1 MKLQRHAMGWPAGR
15 RLTGAMA
22 PVAAALLVALASS
35 TALAGGSAADAVALS
50 RKLDLL
56 YRSDTSHGVMRMH
69 IKTRHYERT
78 LEMEMWT
85 RGLDDTLVRI
95 KKPRKERGVATLKK
109 GSEMWNYLPKI
120 RKTIRVPPSMMM
132 GSWMGSDFTNDDLV
146 RSSSW
151 EKDYE
156 MTWDDAAAKGKG
168 ERCIRS
174 TPKPAAAVT
183 WTKVVSCFVK
193 RGDGAAKGADGAAAV
208 ELPTRQDFFD
218 EKGRLART
226 MTFSDIKELGGRRI
240 PATMTLTPLLGDKKG
255 NETIIEMVSMDFG
268 VKHPANT
275 FSQANLRRSR

>member
-15 RLTGAMA
+15 RLAGAMA

-183 WTKVVSCFVK
+183 WSKVVSCFV
-193 RGDGAAKGADGAAAV
+193 RADTAAAGAETGAAL
-208 ELPTRQDFFD
+208 ELPARQDFFD

-226 MTFSDIKELGGRRI
+226 MTFSDVKELGGRRI
-240 PATMTLTPLLGDKKG
+240 PATMTLKPLLGDKKG
-255 NETIIEMVSMDFG
+255 NETVIEMVSMDFG